1 MNNLTTLDLIAIISF
16 ILQLNNNEELNKQ
29 TSNDEILKQL
39 HNDIMQSIENN
50 RKICSKIISQNDDII
65 NKLEV
70 LLNAQSKRN

>member
-16 ILQLNNNEELNKQ
+16 ILQLDNNEELNIQ

-39 HNDIMQSIENN
+39 HNDIMQSIEDN
-50 RKICSKIISQNDDII
+50 RKICSKIISQNDNII

-70 LLNAQSKRN
+70 LLCTKQEK